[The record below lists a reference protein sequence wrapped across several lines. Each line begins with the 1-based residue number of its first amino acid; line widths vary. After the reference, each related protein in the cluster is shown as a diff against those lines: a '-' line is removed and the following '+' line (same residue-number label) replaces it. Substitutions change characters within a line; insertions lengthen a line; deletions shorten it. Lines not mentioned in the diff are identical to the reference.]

1 MVTWI
6 KKIGCVF
13 LFYNDIYEAVIVYE
27 RIKTLKKM
35 FKKLN
40 MPYVIRKGKTFLLPE
55 VTSNFYDGY
64 IV

>member
-40 MPYVIRKGKTFLLPE
+40 MPCVIRKGKTFLLPE
-55 VTSNFYDGY
+55 VT
-64 IV
+64 